1 MDFKKE
7 RLRRLSDF
15 ISEMIPEP
23 VERQKRMRG
32 SQPNMISH
40 VLNQHTIE
48 SRRQLRIDSVLPPVV
63 VRFQRAVSKLMQQYR
78 DKKL

>member
-1 MDFKKE
+1 MDYKKE

-23 VERQKRMRG
+23 VEQQKRMRG
-32 SQPNMISH
+32 SRPNMISH
-40 VLNQHTIE
+40 VLNQHAIK

-63 VRFQRAVSKLMQQYR
+63 VKFQRAVNKLMQQYR